1 MVPQPPEWNPTR
13 HPAARLLSGPLPA
26 GSPQK
31 DFAVISTCSPWT
43 WPRFLAHR
51 GGGHLAPENTL
62 AAFREG
68 WRRGWRAFECDV
80 KLSADGELFL
90 LHDDTLERTS
100 NGQGLARDLSWDLLS
115 RLDAGSWH
123 SPAFVGE
130 PPPRLEALLR
140 WAAATGSALN
150 LELKPNPGQAR
161 STGER
166 VGALLH
172 RWPQVPALLS
182 SFEPEALE
190 GARAA
195 APERARGLLL
205 EQPRSDAWELAQSL
219 EVQAVI
225 SDQRWTDEAWIRQVH
240 QGGWRALAYTVNEVA
255 RAQALLGDGLDG
267 LFTDALDDVR
277 PDQAIA

>member
-1 MVPQPPEWNPTR
+1 M
-13 HPAARLLSGPLPA
+13 
-26 GSPQK
+26 
-31 DFAVISTCSPWT
+31 ISTCSPWT

-150 LELKPNPGQAR
+150 LELKPNPGEAR

-166 VGALLH
+166 VGALLRH
-172 RWPQVPALLS
+172 WPQVPALLS

-225 SDQRWTDEAWIRQVH
+225 SDQRWTDAAWIRQVH

-255 RAQALLGDGLDG
+255 RARALLGDGLDG